1 MHTIR
6 TRLVIA
12 ATASL
17 LAGPVSAQV
26 GKTPSDW
33 VDPNR
38 ATMEQL
44 MALPNVSHA
53 LAQAIIDKRP
63 FLTFL
68 DFDRVLATAL
78 TPQQRT
84 ELYRKAWV
92 HVNLNSASDEEIRLI
107 PGVGDRMLRE
117 FKEYRPY
124 ASLAQFRREIGKYVD
139 ANELARLESY
149 VFVPVDLNT
158 APDSVIL
165 TIPGVGA
172 RMLREFKEYR
182 PYESIEKFRREIG
195 KYVDAKEVARL
206 ERYVTIGKR

>member
-1 MHTIR
+1 MYSIR
-6 TRLVIA
+6 VPLVLA
-12 ATASL
+12 AASL
-17 LAGPVSAQV
+17 LAGAANAQV

-68 DFDRVLATAL
+68 DFDKVLDTAL

-84 ELYRKAWV
+84 EVYRKAWI

-124 ASLAQFRREIGKYVD
+124 SSLAQFRREIGKYVD

-158 APDSVIL
+158 APDSIIL

-206 ERYVTIGKR
+206 ERYVTIGKK

>member
-1 MHTIR
+1 
-6 TRLVIA
+6 
-12 ATASL
+12 
-17 LAGPVSAQV
+17 
-26 GKTPSDW
+26 
-33 VDPNR
+33 
-38 ATMEQL
+38 MEQL
-44 MALPNVSHA
+44 MGLPNVSHA

-68 DFDRVLATAL
+68 DFDKVLATAL

-84 ELYRKAWV
+84 EVYRKAWV
-92 HVNLNSASDEEIRLI
+92 HVNLNTAPDEEIRLI

-139 ANELARLESY
+139 ASELARLESY

-182 PYESIEKFRREIG
+182 PYENMEKFRREIG
-195 KYVDAKEVARL
+195 KYVDSKEVARL
-206 ERYVTIGKR
+206 ERYVTIGKK